1 MGSTR
6 AVFPLVI
13 ASLLLAACALRPS
26 SVAQA
31 PPPTTLQSNA
41 SLVLVDVVITSKGKP
56 VQGLKPSQFK
66 VMEDGRAQS
75 IISFEE
81 HKPPSAQDVPT
92 PARLPPDTYTDRPD
106 YPDSSPVNVLL
117 LDALNTPIA
126 DQMQARQQMLDYL
139 KTLPPGT
146 PIAIFTLASR
156 LRIVQGLSADPRA
169 LYAAIRS
176 AASNPRPSPVLDTA
190 TDQAL
195 DTSVADASNIGA
207 SQQAVSAMQQFEA
220 DETAMQTDQRVLLT
234 LQAMQQLARYCGA
247 IPTRKNLIWFSG
259 SFPLS
264 LDSDPSLDSPLD
276 ATRNYSEEVRETSH
290 LLSAARVAVYPVD
303 ARGLLTLPMVD
314 ANYAESANL
323 NAAGSGGGP
332 TGGSRRGTMASGM
345 PGFAKDNLRF
355 MKRTQ
360 AEHASMLQVAIDTGG
375 WAFFETNGLQQA
387 VERILQHGSN
397 YYTVGY
403 TSGAKQMDGK
413 FRKIEIRV
421 DGGNYQLAYHS
432 GYYADDP
439 LKRFAFRSSEPSLVA
454 AMIHEA
460 PTASEVLFTVRV
472 VPSNSPSPTEL
483 KNDSAGE
490 PRASL
495 SPRKRYTLSFNI
507 DPHSL
512 GLNTLS
518 DGSSRAQVEFIAIA
532 YGRDGKRLNHSD
544 TGFAFHLRADQYSA
558 AMQSGIPRELE
569 LDLPPGNIF
578 LRVAVHDLIS
588 NRIGSTEFPLNVT
601 AP

>member
-1 MGSTR
+1 MSSTR
-6 AVFPLVI
+6 PVFPVVI
-13 ASLLLAACALRPS
+13 ASLVLAVCALRPPCA
-26 SVAQA
+26 AQA
-31 PPPTTLQSNA
+31 PATLQSNA
-41 SLVLVDVVITSKGKP
+41 SLVLVDVVVTSKGKP
-56 VQGLKPSQFK
+56 VQGLKQSQFK

-106 YPDSSPVNVLL
+106 YPDSIPVNVLL

-139 KTLPPGT
+139 KTLPQGT

-156 LRIVQGLSADPRA
+156 LRLVQGVSADGAVLSAT
-169 LYAAIRS
+169 IRS
-176 AASNPRPSPVLDTA
+176 AASNPRPSPVLDPT

-195 DTSVADASNIGA
+195 DTSVADAANIGV

-220 DETAMQTDQRVLLT
+220 DNTAMQTDQRVLLT
-234 LQAMQQLARYCGA
+234 LQAMQQLARYCSA

-264 LDSDPSLDSPLD
+264 LDSDPSLDSPLE

-314 ANYAESANL
+314 ANYAESANP

-332 TGGSRRGTMASGM
+332 TGGSRRGTTASGM

-375 WAFFETNGLQQA
+375 WAFCETNGLQQA
-387 VERILQHGSN
+387 VERILQYGSN

-403 TSGAKQMDGK
+403 TTSAKQIDGK

-421 DGGNYQLAYHS
+421 DGGNYQLAYRS

-454 AMIHEA
+454 AMVHEA

-472 VPSNSPSPTEL
+472 VASNSPAPAGPGVET
-483 KNDSAGE
+483 DSAGE

-512 GLNTLS
+512 DMNTLS
-518 DGSSRAQVEFIAIA
+518 DGSRRAQVEFIAIA

-544 TGFAFHLRADQYSA
+544 NGFAFHLRADQYSA
-558 AMQSGIPRELE
+558 AMQSGIPRQLE
-569 LDLPPGNIF
+569 LDLPPGHIF

-588 NRIGSTEFPLNVT
+588 NRIGSTEFALNVM